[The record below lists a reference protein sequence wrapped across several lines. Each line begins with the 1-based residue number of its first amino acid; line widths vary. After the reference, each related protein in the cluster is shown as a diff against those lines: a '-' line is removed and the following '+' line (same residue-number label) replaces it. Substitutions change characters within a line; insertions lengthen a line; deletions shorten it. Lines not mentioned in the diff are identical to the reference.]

1 MRRPSTWIL
10 LCVSLACSAGC
21 QPSAASRPPRLAPA
35 GELRVL
41 LPFRPDTLNPNIS
54 FDEMAYVVG
63 RNVFSQLLALNE
75 SGRLLPELAASWSI
89 SPDGLIYTFHL
100 RQNVRW
106 HDGVPLTSADVRWT
120 LEAIAR
126 DGVARDALAPVEA
139 IETPDWF
146 TVRVRLRHPWAPFAS
161 NLAGFGMFI
170 LPRHRYE
177 QGDWRRNP
185 ANDAPIGS
193 GPFRFVRRDEAG
205 TIVLEANESYFR
217 SGPYVRRLLFLVAPP
232 GELDVRRLAEQADVS
247 AIRPADFDPTQPLP
261 PPLASRALPS
271 SARTYL
277 AFNLRRPPL
286 DDVLVRRAIASAI
299 DRLSLVL
306 DALHGQA
313 APAVGWYTPDVEW
326 AYNAEARVPDYD
338 LDAARRLL
346 ARARRA
352 RRLDSPLR
360 FTLSAPSVPPYPAIA
375 RQIQQHL
382 ERAGI
387 ALDVELRSVSELTH
401 QVLGNADFDLALVN
415 GTQGPD
421 PDSLRTRF
429 LADTAAGAYIG
440 YRNPAFREAV
450 ERGARTLDYAERATA
465 YYRAQEILAE
475 DVPFVPLVEHVKVIV
490 YNRRVS
496 GLPELEAQELV
507 GAFDFSLVK
516 VDAGSSPP

>member
-1 MRRPSTWIL
+1 MRRARSWIL
-10 LCVSLACSAGC
+10 LCASLACSAGC
-21 QPSAASRPPRLAPA
+21 QPSAASRPPRLLPE
-35 GELRVL
+35 GELRVF
-41 LPFRPDTLNPNIS
+41 LPSRPDTLNPNIS

-75 SGRLLPELAASWSI
+75 SGRLLPELAASWAI
-89 SPDGLIYTFHL
+89 SPDGLIYTFYL

-126 DGVARDALAPVEA
+126 DGVARDALLPVEA
-139 IETPDWF
+139 IETPDRF

-177 QGDWRRNP
+177 HGDWRSNP
-185 ANDAPIGS
+185 ANEAPIGS

-205 TIVLEANESYFR
+205 TIVLDANENYFR
-217 SGPYVRRLLFLVAPP
+217 SGPYVRRLLFRIAPP
-232 GELDVRRLAEQADVS
+232 AELDTSLLAEQGDV
-247 AIRPADFDPTQPLP
+247 AVIRPADFDPKQPP
-261 PPLASRALPS
+261 APPLTSRTLPS

-286 DDVLVRRAIASAI
+286 DDLRVRRAIASAI
-299 DRLSLVL
+299 DRLALVL
-306 DALHGQA
+306 EALQGQA

-338 LDAARRLL
+338 LAAARRLL
-346 ARARRA
+346 AEARRA
-352 RRLDSPLR
+352 RRSGAPLR
-360 FTLSAPSVPPYPAIA
+360 FTLSAPVLSPYPAIA
-375 RQIQQHL
+375 RQLQQQL
-382 ERAGI
+382 ARAGI
-387 ALDVELRSVSELTH
+387 ALDVELQSVFELTSR
-401 QVLGNADFDLALVN
+401 VFGNADFDLVLVN
-415 GTQGPD
+415 GIQGPD

-429 LADTAAGAYIG
+429 LADTASGAYIG
-440 YRNPAFREAV
+440 YRSPAFREAV
-450 ERGARTLDYAERATA
+450 ERGARTLDYAERAAA

-490 YNRRVS
+490 YNQRVS
-496 GLPELEAQELV
+496 GLPQLEAQELV
-507 GAFDFSLVK
+507 GALVPEVAAHGTPSL
-516 VDAGSSPP
+516 A